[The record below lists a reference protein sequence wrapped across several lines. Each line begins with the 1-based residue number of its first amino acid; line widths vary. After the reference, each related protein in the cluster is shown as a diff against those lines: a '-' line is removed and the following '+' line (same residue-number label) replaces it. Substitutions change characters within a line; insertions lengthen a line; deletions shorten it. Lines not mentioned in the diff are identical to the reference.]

1 MFITIQAPLPS
12 VISPYSAFHTA
23 HYMHNVKKAIINHVK
38 EKPNTSIPNKMPSG
52 VQFNNKVQKNVYTVH
67 ENIFIRL
74 QTNKQI
80 SVSFQFSGEC
90 NVSYAATPLIAM
102 KTRLKYL

>member
-1 MFITIQAPLPS
+1 ML
-12 VISPYSAFHTA
+12 
-23 HYMHNVKKAIINHVK
+23 KKNLTPPFQTKCPVVYNLTTK
-38 EKPNTSIPNKMPSG
+38 YKK
-52 VQFNNKVQKNVYTVH
+52 KKKKNVYTVH

-74 QTNKQI
+74 QTNKLI